1 MHNEAGSRT
10 LAKSFTA
17 APRGLVGSLIRNRYL
32 IGQLTQREVVGR
44 YRGSMFGLVWSFI
57 HPLLM
62 LGIYTF
68 VFGAIFK
75 ARWGGAESSHAEF
88 ALMVFSGMIVHALF
102 SECLNRA
109 PHLIVSNAN
118 FVKRVVFPL
127 DALAWSTVMA
137 ALFHAIVSV
146 IVLIGF
152 CIAVQGTLHWTVIF
166 VPVVLLPLI
175 VLVVGVVWFLAA
187 LGVFLRDIAQTM
199 AIISTMLMFL
209 SPMFYPVSALPA
221 AMQPIMR
228 LNPLTLIMEQL
239 RTVVIAGQMPDFKGL
254 ALYCAAA
261 LFVALLGYAWFSR
274 MRKGFADVL

>member
-1 MHNEAGSRT
+1 MQNEAGSRP
-10 LAKSFTA
+10 LSESFTS
-17 APRGLVGSLIRNRYL
+17 APGSLVGSLLKNRYL

-68 VFGAIFK
+68 VFGAVFK
-75 ARWGGAESSHAEF
+75 ARWGGGETSHAEF

-109 PHLIVSNAN
+109 PLLIVSNAN

-127 DALAWSTVMA
+127 DALAWSAVMA

-152 CIAVQGTLHWTVIF
+152 CAVIQGTLHWTILF
-166 VPVVLLPLI
+166 VPIVLLPLV

-199 AIISTMLMFL
+199 AVVSTMLMFL
-209 SPMFYPVSALPA
+209 SPMFYPVTALPA
-221 AMQPIMR
+221 AIQPVMR

-239 RTVVIAGQMPDFKGL
+239 RTVVIAGQVPDFKAL
-254 ALYCAAA
+254 AIYSG
-261 LFVALLGYAWFSR
+261 VALVVAMFGYAWFTR

>member
-1 MHNEAGSRT
+1 MHNEAGYGPLGQS
-10 LAKSFTA
+10 LTA
-17 APRGLVGSLIRNRYL
+17 APRNLVGSLVRNRYL
-32 IGQLTQREVVGR
+32 IWQLAQREVAGR

-57 HPLLM
+57 HPLMM

-68 VFGAIFK
+68 VFGTVFK
-75 ARWGGAESSHAEF
+75 ARWGTSQSSHAEF
-88 ALMVFSGMIVHALF
+88 ALMVFTGMIVHAFF

-109 PHLIVSNAN
+109 PQLIVSNSN

-137 ALFHAIVSV
+137 ALFHAIISITVLMGFSV
-146 IVLIGF
+146 V
-152 CIAVQGTLHWTVIF
+152 VQGQLHWTAVL
-166 VPVVLLPLI
+166 VPLVLLPLI

-209 SPMFYPVSALPA
+209 SPMFYPVSALPESI
-221 AMQPIMR
+221 QPVMR

-239 RTVVIAGQMPDFKGL
+239 RAVVIDGQLPDFQ
-254 ALYCAAA
+254 ALSSYCG
-261 LFVALLGYAWFSR
+261 VALLVALFGYVWFSR